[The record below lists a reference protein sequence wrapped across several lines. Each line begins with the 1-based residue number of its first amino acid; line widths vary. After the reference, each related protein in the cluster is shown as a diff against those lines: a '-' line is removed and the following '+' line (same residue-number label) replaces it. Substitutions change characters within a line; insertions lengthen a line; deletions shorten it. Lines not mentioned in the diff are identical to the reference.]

1 MYRMCSPTP
10 RCRRHEAAVVTAPAA
25 LRILG
30 VDPGSRI
37 TGYGLVDDRRDSL
50 AHVQSGQ
57 IKPGNLAL
65 SGRLEKIFNGMNQVI
80 AEYRPDLLAVE
91 QVFVARNAHSALVL
105 GHARGAVICAAVRA
119 GLPVAEYGAR
129 RIKQAV
135 VGYGAADKQ
144 QVQHMV
150 RALLGMTQPPP
161 EDAADALACAICH
174 AHSRA
179 VGRRLAAAGGRS

>member
-1 MYRMCSPTP
+1 M
-10 RCRRHEAAVVTAPAA
+10 TAPAA

-30 VDPGSRI
+30 VDPGSRV

-50 AHVQSGQ
+50 VHVQSGQ

-65 SGRLEKIFNGMNQVI
+65 PGRLEKIFNGMNQVI

-91 QVFVARNAHSALVL
+91 QVFMARNAHSALVL

-135 VGYGAADKQ
+135 VGYGAADNQ
-144 QVQHMV
+144 HVQHMV
-150 RALLGMTQPPP
+150 RALLGMTQPPA

-174 AHSRA
+174 AHSRT
-179 VGRRLAAAGGRS
+179 RDRCLAAAGAQSCPRP

>member
-1 MYRMCSPTP
+1 MCSPTP
-10 RCRRHEAAVVTAPAA
+10 RCRRPEAVTVTAPAA

-30 VDPGSRI
+30 VDPGSRV

-50 AHVQSGQ
+50 VHVQSGQ

-65 SGRLEKIFNGMNQVI
+65 PGRLEKIFNGMNQVI

-91 QVFVARNAHSALVL
+91 QVFMARNAHSALVL

-150 RALLGMTQPPP
+150 RALLGMTQPPA

-174 AHSRA
+174 AHSRTRD
-179 VGRRLAAAGGRS
+179 RRLAAAGAQS